1 MLILRSTAPAT
12 SLASNRSTGLSQ
24 LGSRLHDARTQQ
36 QISLREAANTTRILA
51 CYLAALEVGA
61 YHRLPS
67 QVCARGFIRIYAEYL
82 DIPAEELIELYHRE
96 YGMPKP
102 ICIVPAITPPAT
114 HRQWLP
120 KLFGVGFVVLLLAST
135 SYLVLSALN

>member
-1 MLILRSTAPAT
+1 MLIMRSTAPTT
-12 SLASNRSTGLSQ
+12 SLANNHATGLSQ
-24 LGSRLHDARTQQ
+24 LGSRLHNARIQQ
-36 QISLREAANTTRILA
+36 ELSLREAANTTRILA

-96 YGMPKP
+96 YGVPKP
-102 ICIVPAITPPAT
+102 INIVPAITPIGS

-120 KLFGVGFVVLLLAST
+120 SFFGVTFVVLLLAST

>member
-1 MLILRSTAPAT
+1 MLLMRPFALPI
-12 SLASNRSTGLSQ
+12 SLADKRGTGPSQ
-24 LGSRLHDARTQQ
+24 LGSRLHDARIQQ
-36 QISLREAANTTRILA
+36 ELSLREAANTTRILA

-82 DIPAEELIELYHRE
+82 DIPAEELIELHNRE
-96 YGMPKP
+96 CGMPTP
-102 ICIVPAITPPAT
+102 ISIVPAITPLGT

-120 KLFGVGFVVLLLAST
+120 TLFGVGFVVLLLAST